1 MAVPSPLPP
10 RNGVNATRLRLPASG
25 WPTAQDYVLH
35 RFGHVDPDGIRARFA
50 RGEVVV
56 IDAHGLRSVFPLT
69 PAPRRECVF
78 EHVYFARPDA
88 RLAGLTGGPTLRWPA
103 VMA

>member
-35 RFGHVDPDGIRARFA
+35 RFGHVDPEGIRARFA
-50 RGEVVV
+50 RGDLAVAEQEAAAHRGACRHDHPGADHAVRDLALDPACLLYTS
-56 IDAHGLRSVFPLT
+56 DA
-69 PAPRRECVF
+69 ADE
-78 EHVYFARPDA
+78 
-88 RLAGLTGGPTLRWPA
+88 
-103 VMA
+103 